1 MTTPHD
7 LETKFWK
14 ALKHDRTV
22 MLGVNGV
29 EDGHTQPMTAVTEE
43 EGHGP
48 LWIFTASDAGLA
60 VALGE
65 GDRAIASFVSKDHDL
80 FATLHGS
87 LTVDNDQATINRLWN
102 PMIAA
107 WYKGGKTD
115 PKLTLLRFD
124 LEEAQIWENSNTLV
138 AGLKMLVGVDPRK
151 AHEDKVAT
159 VAIG

>member
-22 MLGVNGV
+22 MLGVNGID
-29 EDGHTQPMTAVTEE
+29 DGHTQPMTALTEQDGE
-43 EGHGP
+43 GP
-48 LWIFTASDAGLA
+48 LWIFTASDGGLA
-60 VALGE
+60 AALGE
-65 GDRAIASFVSKDHDL
+65 DDRAIASFVSKDHDL

-87 LTVDNDQATINRLWN
+87 LVVDNDLATINRLWN

-107 WYKGGKTD
+107 WYKGGKED

-124 LEEAQIWENSNTLV
+124 LEEAQIWESSNTLV
-138 AGLKMLVGVDPRK
+138 AGLKMLVGGDPRK
-151 AHEDKVAT
+151 VYRDKVAT
-159 VAIG
+159 VPIG